1 MQKTGGVSL
10 YVRMQ
15 REFGEDAVYPAKS
28 DGDAVAVAPQL
39 ITDVLLRRWAERRDT
54 IRVITGHFPLCV
66 TELLDCDFTT
76 FTVLRDPVERTLS
89 YLRHHRRTTPADR
102 DKPLEQIYEE
112 PGNFKH
118 FIDNH
123 MVKMLSMGADEMTDG
138 MMTVLDLDRRRLRKA
153 KRALRRMEAVGLQE
167 DLEGFAARLEGLFGW
182 RLGPP
187 VHENV
192 TDQVEVAPSFR
203 SRIATD
209 NELDMELYEDARRR
223 LAR

>member
-1 MQKTGGVSL
+1 
-10 YVRMQ
+10 
-15 REFGEDAVYPAKS
+15 
-28 DGDAVAVAPQL
+28 
-39 ITDVLLRRWAERRDT
+39 
-54 IRVITGHFPLCV
+54 
-66 TELLDCDFTT
+66 
-76 FTVLRDPVERTLS
+76 
-89 YLRHHRRTTPADR
+89 
-102 DKPLEQIYEE
+102 
-112 PGNFKH
+112 
-118 FIDNH
+118 
-123 MVKMLSMGADEMTDG
+123 

-153 KRALRRMEAVGLQE
+153 KRALRRMEAVGVQE

-223 LAR
+223 LGR